1 MKKIVLTLALVVC
14 VFAAN
19 AQLVISAN
27 IGGSMTSGTVNTYRH
42 VTIVLDST
50 SNVDVP
56 MEKYT
61 NFTGGLKIGYK
72 FGKAEAGIAGSYNMY
87 TIENQPLDPTI
98 IPIIGVYNGVN
109 YGLAAVTTTGGMST
123 KGSSFTVAPYFRYD
137 LIKAGD
143 VAIFAELDLF
153 FSRSNNP
160 TIDAWESNVNNNMGV
175 NWSLDLD
182 STFSRPHVVTTLG
195 ASVVPGLSW
204 QLSKN
209 CGIDLYLDFLS
220 LAYSQSTTVRMD
232 NEYSYKFTAVGT
244 VMQIQTNVVS
254 TITTIKESQ
263 FGGGLTGTPL
273 LTELGRNNW
282 VRVGFNFTF

>member
-1 MKKIVLTLALVVC
+1 MKKIVLIFALVVFA
-14 VFAAN
+14 FAAN

-50 SNVDVP
+50 SNVDLP
-56 MEKYT
+56 MEKHS

-72 FGKAEAGIAGSYNMY
+72 FGKAQVGIAASYNTY
-87 TIENQPLDPTI
+87 SIENQVLDPTI

-109 YGLAAVTTTGGMST
+109 YGIASVLTTGGMST

-137 LIKAGD
+137 VLKAGD

-153 FSRSNNP
+153 YSRSNNP
-160 TIDAWESNVNNNMGV
+160 TITAHEDNTNPIGFA
-175 NWSLDLD
+175 LTLD
-182 STFSRPHVVTTLG
+182 STFSRPMVSTSLG
-195 ASVVPGLSW
+195 VSVVPGLSW
-204 QLSKN
+204 QLSDN
-209 CGIDLYLDFLS
+209 FGIDLYLDFLS
-220 LAYSQSTTVRMD
+220 LAYSKTTTVRMD
-232 NEYSYKFTAVGT
+232 NDYQFRLINGVQL
-244 VMQIQTNVVS
+244 MTNVVT
-254 TITTIKESQ
+254 TITTIEESQ

>member
-14 VFAAN
+14 AFAAN

-50 SNVDVP
+50 SNVDIP

-72 FGKAEAGIAGSYNMY
+72 FGKAQVGIAGSYNMY
-87 TIENQPLDPTI
+87 TIENQKLDPTI
-98 IPIIGVYNGVN
+98 IPIVGVYEGVN
-109 YGLAAVTTTGGMST
+109 YGIASVLTTGGMET

-137 LIKAGD
+137 VIKSGD
-143 VAIFAELDLF
+143 VSIFAELDLF

-160 TIDAWESNVNNNMGV
+160 TIHAWESNVNSGV
-175 NWSLDLD
+175 NWTLDLD
-182 STFSRPHVVTTLG
+182 STFSRPMVTTSLG
-195 ASVVPGLSW
+195 VSVVPGLSW
-204 QLSKN
+204 QLTNN
-209 CGIDLYLDFLS
+209 CGIDLYMDFLS
-220 LAYSQSTTVRMD
+220 LAYSKSTTVRMD
-232 NEYSYKFTAVGT
+232 NEYSFRMSAVGT
-244 VMQIQTNVVS
+244 VMQLQTNVVS
-254 TITTIKESQ
+254 TVTTITESQ
-263 FGGGLTGTPL
+263 LGGGLTGTPL

-282 VRVGFNFTF
+282 IRVGFNFTF

>member
-1 MKKIVLTLALVVC
+1 MKKIVLSLVLVCAAL
-14 VFAAN
+14 AAN

-27 IGGSMTSGTVNTYRH
+27 IGGNMSSGNVNTFRH

-56 MEKYT
+56 KESYT

-72 FGKAEAGIAGSYNMY
+72 FGKAQVGIAGSYNMY
-87 TIENQPLDPTI
+87 TIENQMLDPTI

-109 YGLAAVTTTGGMST
+109 YGILGIITTGGMET

-137 LIKAGD
+137 IVKSGD
-143 VAIFAELDLF
+143 VSIFAELDLF

-160 TIDAWESNVNNNMGV
+160 TIHAWESNVNPAL
-175 NWSLDLD
+175 NWTLDLD
-182 STFSRPHVVTTLG
+182 STFSRPMVTTSLG
-195 ASVVPGLSW
+195 VSVVPGLSW
-204 QLSKN
+204 QLTNN

-220 LAYSQSTTVRMD
+220 LAYSRTTTVRMD
-232 NEYSYKFTAVGT
+232 NEYSFKMSAVGT
-244 VMQIQTNVVS
+244 VMQVQTNVVS
-254 TITTIKESQ
+254 TVTTIEDTQ

-273 LTELGRNNW
+273 LTELGKNNW

>member
-1 MKKIVLTLALVVC
+1 MKKIVLSLVLVCAAL
-14 VFAAN
+14 AAN

-27 IGGSMTSGTVNTYRH
+27 IGGNMSSGNVNTFKH

-56 MEKYT
+56 KESYT

-72 FGKAEAGIAGSYNMY
+72 FGKAQVGVAGSYSMY
-87 TIENQPLDPTI
+87 TIENQMLDPTI

-109 YGLAAVTTTGGMST
+109 YGVAGVISTGGMET
-123 KGSSFTVAPYFRYD
+123 KGSSYTVAPYFRYD
-137 LIKAGD
+137 IVKTGD
-143 VAIFAELDLF
+143 VSIFAELDLF

-160 TIDAWESNVNNNMGV
+160 TIHAWESNVNPAL
-175 NWSLDLD
+175 NWKLDLD
-182 STFSRPHVVTTLG
+182 STFSRPMVTTSLG
-195 ASVVPGLSW
+195 VSVVPGLSW
-204 QLSKN
+204 QLTNN

-220 LAYSQSTTVRMD
+220 LAYSKTTTVRMD
-232 NEYSYKFTAVGT
+232 NDYSFKMSAVGT
-244 VMQIQTNVVS
+244 VMQVQTNVVS
-254 TITTIKESQ
+254 TVTTIEDTQ

-273 LTELGRNNW
+273 LTELGKNNW

>member
-14 VFAAN
+14 AFAAN

-50 SNVDVP
+50 SNVDIP

-72 FGKAEAGIAGSYNMY
+72 FGKAQVGIAGSYNMY
-87 TIENQPLDPTI
+87 TIENQKLDPSI
-98 IPIIGVYNGVN
+98 IPIVGVYEGVN
-109 YGLAAVTTTGGMST
+109 YGIASVLTTGGMET

-137 LIKAGD
+137 IIKAGD
-143 VAIFAELDLF
+143 VSIFAELDLF
-153 FSRSNNP
+153 FSRSSNP
-160 TIDAWESNVNNNMGV
+160 TIHAWESNVNMGV

-182 STFSRPHVVTTLG
+182 STFSRPMVTTTMG
-195 ASVVPGLSW
+195 VSVVPGLSW
-204 QLSKN
+204 QLTNN
-209 CGIDLYLDFLS
+209 CGIDLYMDFLS
-220 LAYSQSTTVRMD
+220 LAYSKSTTVRMD
-232 NEYSYKFTAVGT
+232 NAYNFSMSAVGT
-244 VMQIQTNVVS
+244 VMQLQTNVVS
-254 TITTIKESQ
+254 TVTTINESQ